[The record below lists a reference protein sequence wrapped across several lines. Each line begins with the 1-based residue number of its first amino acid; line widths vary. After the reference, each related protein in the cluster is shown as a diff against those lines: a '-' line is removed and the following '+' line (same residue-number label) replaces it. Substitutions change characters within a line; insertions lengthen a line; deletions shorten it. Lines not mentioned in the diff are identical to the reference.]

1 MQTGLITLE
10 DYMMIT
16 NIFVRIVNRSIVQ
29 RKADQLKERFAL
41 FKANNKQEYGRIIVR
56 QVESN
61 DIYKEVLL
69 SEICAE
75 FSISIN
81 VYIESQMFFMQTPG
95 KAEIVSKQM
104 RDIEKEELAVIYA
117 AEFKANKTVL
127 EREYMINLLKEKEE
141 NVYLT
146 VRDLRVALE
155 MNKISTE

>member
-81 VYIESQMFFMQTPG
+81 VYIESQMFFM
-95 KAEIVSKQM
+95 
-104 RDIEKEELAVIYA
+104 
-117 AEFKANKTVL
+117 
-127 EREYMINLLKEKEE
+127 
-141 NVYLT
+141 
-146 VRDLRVALE
+146 
-155 MNKISTE
+155 